1 LQSNIPLLREVA
13 FIYTTVVT
21 MKENSAQYSLPI
33 KLAKPA
39 QRALQNAD
47 ITTLK
52 QLSKLSE
59 EEVAK
64 LHGIGKNA
72 IQQISK
78 ALMDSGLS
86 FSQKK

>member
-1 LQSNIPLLREVA
+1 
-13 FIYTTVVT
+13 
-21 MKENSAQYSLPI
+21 MKEKSVDYSLPV
-33 KLAKPA
+33 KLSKPA
-39 QRALQNAD
+39 QRALQNAG

-52 QLSKLSE
+52 HLSKLSE

-78 ALMDSGLS
+78 ALTDNGLS
-86 FSQKK
+86 FTQKKK

>member
-1 LQSNIPLLREVA
+1 VA
-13 FIYTTVVT
+13 FINTTIVT
-21 MKENSAQYSLPI
+21 MKESSAEYSLPV

-39 QRALQNAD
+39 QRALQNAG

-59 EEVAK
+59 QEVAK

-78 ALMDSGLS
+78 TLADNGLS
-86 FSQKK
+86 FAQMKK